1 MAVDEPE
8 DENYAEENSEITEE
22 ADADAADVA
31 VENQSVEDKENAD
44 FEIKSEEKVIS
55 DDGNYEEA
63 AQAEIS
69 TEEEPTDE
77 IEETIEE
84 VESEYEEETEDEV
97 EKENEEELRR
107 EAEKIQPMILMKV
120 MISLRKSREEL

>member
-8 DENYAEENSEITEE
+8 DENDAEENSKITEE
-22 ADADAADVA
+22 ADADATDAT
-31 VENQSVEDKENAD
+31 VENQ
-44 FEIKSEEKVIS
+44 SEEKVIS
-55 DDGNYEEA
+55 DDGKYEEA

-97 EKENEEELRR
+97 EEENEEELRR